1 MKNSHKS
8 ERIKEKEQEKKDKKI
23 KSFRNS
29 KMK

>member
-1 MKNSHKS
+1 VKNNHKS